1 MKLLLTSVFGPYG
14 VDDEYGRADNKMEL
28 FHNQVTREQGIFSYR
43 FHHPSFGLYFLA
55 ENLSIPTT
63 VLDFPDLEAF
73 INEVK
78 KGYEYIGI
86 SFIIPNFLKAK
97 KMTELIRELS
107 PQTKIILGGHGT
119 NTPNIENLLSFD
131 HLCRGE
137 GVAFLRRLFHEDTQ
151 APIKHPLIN
160 GTYNKEIM
168 GVSVPNETG
177 IIISGVGCANKCRF
191 CATSHFFGNY
201 TAYLKTGQDVYDLCC
216 RYEDEQGVRDF
227 GIMDENF
234 LKDTARAIELV
245 SLMEKNK
252 RYFSF
257 AIFSSAETLGKFENL
272 DFLVRLGINFIWM
285 GVESKREV
293 YEKNQGTD
301 FHVLVKDLR
310 ARGISVMTSVILFQE
325 HHDHET
331 IWEDIDFACELNS
344 DYVQFMQL
352 GPIPGTKL
360 YEDYLKE
367 GKLLLD
373 IPYEEQ
379 HGQDKIWFKHP
390 SFTLDE
396 SKTFLVKAFQK
407 EYEVNGASF
416 VRMIQTSQLGYEHCL
431 VHPNPHI
438 RERAKEFKK
447 IIDLTRPFYR
457 AALLLSPYKSTRALI
472 RGLMKKQERKTW
484 KDRGLAFAVTG
495 LALKEQL
502 RIKLFSD
509 KRHPPQIRAQFNMNP
524 VPLRKSVP
532 QKTLTPHRPLTE
544 QRV

>member
-1 MKLLLTSVFGPYG
+1 MKLLLTSVFGPFG

-55 ENLSIPTT
+55 ENLTIPTT
-63 VLDFPDLEAF
+63 VLDFPNLETF
-73 INEVK
+73 TQEIM
-78 KGYEYIGI
+78 KGYDYIGI

-97 KMTELIRELS
+97 KMTELIREHS

-119 NTPNIENLLSFD
+119 NIPKVESLLSYD

-137 GVAFLRRLFHEDTQ
+137 GVAYLRKLFNEDVD
-151 APIKHPLIN
+151 APIRHPLIN
-160 GTYNKEIM
+160 GTYNKQIM
-168 GVSVPNETG
+168 GVSVPNQTG

-234 LKDTARAIELV
+234 LKDTERAKELV
-245 SLMEKNK
+245 ALMEKNQ

-301 FHVLVKDLR
+301 FPQLVKDLR
-310 ARGISVMTSVILFQE
+310 SRGISVMTSVILFQE
-325 HHDHET
+325 HHDKET

-373 IPYEEQ
+373 IPFEEQ

-390 SFTLDE
+390 SFSLDD
-396 SKTFLVKAFQK
+396 SKHFLIKAFQK

-416 VRMIQTSQLGYEHCL
+416 VRMIETSRQGYQHSLGHY
-431 VHPNPHI
+431 NPHI
-438 RERAKEFKK
+438 RQRAKEFKK
-447 IIDLTRPFYR
+447 ILDLTRPFYP
-457 AALLLSPYKSTRALI
+457 AVLLLSPYKSTKKLI
-472 RGLMKKQERKTW
+472 RHLIKMQSPAPMKTKGLTV
-484 KDRGLAFAVTG
+484 AVTA
-495 LALKEQL
+495 LALKEQI

-509 KRHPPQIRAQFNMNP
+509 KRHPPKIRTQFNLEKKSKVITP
-524 VPLRKSVP
+524 KKSQPYRELRVN
-532 QKTLTPHRPLTE
+532 
-544 QRV
+544 